1 MELDLNVFLPKNY
14 MCTVS
19 VSLQWKFRLNIY
31 VKIRN
36 SNGQMLVVRV
46 YITAATKNV
55 QINNTKHKQEA

>member
-14 MCTVS
+14 MCIVS
-19 VSLQWKFRLNIY
+19 VSLQWKFRLSTY

-36 SNGQMLVVRV
+36 SNGQTLVVRV
-46 YITAATKNV
+46 YITAAIKSV